1 MSSSRYVHL
10 DVDLILKRTDKALL
24 LRVGDAEHWIPLS
37 QIADAD
43 DFEEG
48 DENCT
53 VSITDWIANE
63 RGLS

>member
-24 LRVGDAEHWIPLS
+24 LRVGDEEHWIPLS